1 MNQGVISEKD
11 VSKGKVLIS
20 VCAVIEGKEHEIL
33 FIREGDL
40 PYHDWWVLPG
50 GYLQPEESVKEAL
63 VREVKEET
71 GLKVLPTRLIG
82 VHDDFFSKEDEPTRH
97 VIIAYEAIVV
107 DGRVVFSQ
115 EATAYTWMSVEEALR
130 SQVPDVFKRILGDF
144 KNQRANK
151 IVSWFRRRSF

>member
-1 MNQGVISEKD
+1 MSQRDIT
-11 VSKGKVLIS
+11 KGKVLVS
-20 VCAVIEGKEHEIL
+20 VAAVIEGKQHEIL
-33 FIREGDL
+33 LIREGDL

-50 GYLQPEESVKEAL
+50 GYLKPEESVKEAL

-82 VHDDFFSKEDEPTRH
+82 VYDDFFSKEDEPTRH
-97 VIIAYEAIVV
+97 VIIAYEVIVV
-107 DGRVVFSQ
+107 DGRIVFSQ

-130 SQVPDVFKRILGDF
+130 SQVPDVFKRTLGDF

>member
-1 MNQGVISEKD
+1 MMSQRD
-11 VSKGKVLIS
+11 TTKGKVLVS
-20 VCAVIEGKEHEIL
+20 VAGVIEGKQHEIL
-33 FIREGDL
+33 FIREGDM

-50 GYLQPEESVKEAL
+50 GYLKPEESVKEAL

>member
-1 MNQGVISEKD
+1 MSQRD
-11 VSKGKVLIS
+11 TTKGKVLVS
-20 VCAVIEGKEHEIL
+20 VAGVIEGKQHEIL
-33 FIREGDL
+33 FIREGDM

-50 GYLQPEESVKEAL
+50 GYLKPEESVKEAL

-82 VHDDFFSKEDEPTRH
+82 VHDDFFSKENEPTRH
-97 VIIAYEAIVV
+97 VIIAYEVIVV
-107 DGRVVFSQ
+107 DGGIVFSQ
-115 EATAYTWMSVEEALR
+115 EAAAYTWMSVEEALR
-130 SQVPDVFKRILGDF
+130 SQVPNVFKRILVDF

>member
-1 MNQGVISEKD
+1 MSQRDITN
-11 VSKGKVLIS
+11 GKVLVS
-20 VCAVIEGKEHEIL
+20 VAAVIEGKQHEIL
-33 FIREGDL
+33 LIQEGDL

-50 GYLQPEESVKEAL
+50 GYLKPEESVKEAL

-82 VHDDFFSKEDEPTRH
+82 VYDDFFSKEDEPTRH
-97 VIIAYEAIVV
+97 VVIAYEVIMV
-107 DGRVVFSQ
+107 DGRIVFSQ
-115 EATAYTWMSVEEALR
+115 EATAYTWMGVEEALR

-151 IVSWFRRRSF
+151 IVSWFRRRSS

>member
-1 MNQGVISEKD
+1 MISQRDITKGRVL
-11 VSKGKVLIS
+11 VSVA
-20 VCAVIEGKEHEIL
+20 AVIEGKQHEIVL
-33 FIREGDL
+33 IREGDM

-50 GYLQPEESVKEAL
+50 GYLKPEESVKEAL

-97 VIIAYEAIVV
+97 VIIVYEAIVV
-107 DGRVVFSQ
+107 DGRIVFSQ

-130 SQVPDVFKRILGDF
+130 SQVPNVFKRILGDF
-144 KNQRANK
+144 KNQRANR

>member
-1 MNQGVISEKD
+1 VISQRD
-11 VSKGKVLIS
+11 ITKGKVLVS
-20 VCAVIEGKEHEIL
+20 VAALIEGKQHEIL
-33 FIREGDL
+33 LIREGDM

-50 GYLQPEESVKEAL
+50 GYLKPEESVKEAL

-71 GLKVLPTRLIG
+71 GLKVLLTRLIG
-82 VHDDFFSKEDEPTRH
+82 VYDDFFSKEDEPTRH

-107 DGRVVFSQ
+107 DGRIVLSQ
-115 EATAYTWMSVEEALR
+115 EATAYTWMSVEEALI

>member
-1 MNQGVISEKD
+1 MSQRDIT
-11 VSKGKVLIS
+11 KGKVLVS
-20 VCAVIEGKEHEIL
+20 VAALIEGKQHEIV
-33 FIREGDL
+33 FIREGDM

-50 GYLQPEESVKEAL
+50 GYLKPEESVKEAL

-82 VHDDFFSKEDEPTRH
+82 VQDDFFSKEDEPTRH
-97 VIIAYEAIVV
+97 VIIAYEAVVV
-107 DGRVVFSQ
+107 DGRIVFSQ

-130 SQVPDVFKRILGDF
+130 SQVPNVFKRILDDF

-151 IVSWFRRRSF
+151 IVSWFRRHSF

>member
-1 MNQGVISEKD
+1 MISERD
-11 VSKGKVLIS
+11 SVKGKTLVS
-20 VCAVIEGKEHEIL
+20 VAAVIEGEEHRIL
-33 FIREGDL
+33 LMWEGDM
-40 PYHDWWVLPG
+40 PYYDWWVLPG
-50 GYLQPEESVKEAL
+50 GYLKPEESLKEAL

-82 VHDDFFSKEDEPTRH
+82 VYDDFFSKENEPTRH
-97 VIIAYEAIVV
+97 VIIAYDVIVV
-107 DGRVVFSQ
+107 DGRIVFSQ

-130 SQVPDVFKRILGDF
+130 SRVPNVFKRILGDF

>member
-1 MNQGVISEKD
+1 MSQRD
-11 VSKGKVLIS
+11 TTKGKVLVS
-20 VCAVIEGKEHEIL
+20 VTAVIEGKQHEIL
-33 FIREGDL
+33 LIREGDV

-50 GYLQPEESVKEAL
+50 GYLKPEESLKEAL

-97 VIIAYEAIVV
+97 VVIAYEAIMV
-107 DGRVVFSQ
+107 DGRIVFSQ

-130 SQVPDVFKRILGDF
+130 SQVPNVFKRILGDF

-151 IVSWFRRRSF
+151 IISWFRRRPF